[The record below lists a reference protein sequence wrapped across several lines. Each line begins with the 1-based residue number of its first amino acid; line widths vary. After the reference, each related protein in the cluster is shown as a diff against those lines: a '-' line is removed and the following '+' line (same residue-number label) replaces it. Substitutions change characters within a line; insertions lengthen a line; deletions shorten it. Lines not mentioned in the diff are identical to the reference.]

1 MPETNN
7 NAAHLNRIM
16 LAEMSRE
23 FPDAQV
29 TIVWDDST
37 SASHAAFDAPA
48 EVALGELM
56 GKRVSEALTSKENY
70 QNLCN
75 KLGEPLVELY
85 AGKI

>member
-7 NAAHLNRIM
+7 NAAHLNRIL

-29 TIVWDDST
+29 TIVWNDST
-37 SASHAAFDAPA
+37 RASHTAYDAPA
-48 EVALGELM
+48 EVAIGEIM
-56 GKRVSEALTSKENY
+56 GKRVSEALTSTEHY
-70 QNLCN
+70 QNLCRI
-75 KLGEPLVELY
+75 LGEPLVELF